1 LKIFFTEVIVVPEW
15 TFITKHAVVLSI
27 IAKNPRITGLELARE
42 LGVTERAARKLI
54 AELHENG
61 YITKKKEGRRVRYS
75 INPDQ
80 PLRQDTHS
88 DIPVG
93 SLLET
98 LGWKRKSRKASKNE
112 HGIN

>member
-1 LKIFFTEVIVVPEW
+1 MEVIFVPEW

-27 IAKNPRITGLELARE
+27 IARNPRITGLELAGE

-54 AELHENG
+54 AELYENG

-80 PLRQDTHS
+80 PLRQDIHGK
-88 DIPVG
+88 IPVG
-93 SLLET
+93 DLLEA
-98 LGWKRKSRKASKNE
+98 LGCKRGKNRKESKNE
-112 HGIN
+112 